1 MNVTITKNH
10 EKNGIELR
18 FDVKPENS
26 VLETLRE
33 ARWRYHRQKNC
44 WYAKD
49 TPENIALAEH
59 IAGQSIPESSS
70 TTEPE
75 AYFPPYDTVGGIK
88 IFKSS
93 DVSCWDEREGYFCD
107 INAYIFAGIDRVVI
121 RDLTNALTPGKECP
135 ELELSLKDRQSGNI
149 ITGDMRTFREIY
161 DRLFVSRES
170 PDLDVYAFNRT
181 MKSMHTFT
189 PFKQINSI
197 KTPKKWTIPHVWKA
211 ILSGQIF
218 EGHCTGRY
226 TDDYA
231 YDAAVNFHEGR
242 ELNLPSFA
250 KKLIEDPSGW
260 GVSPWKVNG
269 ETITLSVCC
278 YSFDMNE
285 FQFDEK
291 CDWAEGKR
299 RADQREAELQAHN
312 AELQSRVLSVSDAVQ
327 QAGSEPLL
335 DVEYIAE
342 SPSTRL
348 YRTVHAILKRE
359 YLLDENGEL
368 SRPFVSVN
376 PYPISNT
383 QLYEIDCDDELHN
396 DERVFFTVDASIVT
410 GLALKE
416 LLAGKTASMIHS
428 VQLRI
433 QTAEQLR
440 ETLVGLRDG
449 RICVYGV
456 PFKPSRMPES
466 IRRMD
471 LELDRAKSA

>member
-1 MNVTITKNH
+1 MNTHFIINQ
-10 EKNGIELR
+10 EKNGIEIY
-18 FDVKPENS
+18 FSEKPEQNTLN
-26 VLETLRE
+26 VLKE
-33 ARWRYHRQKNC
+33 ARWRYHRAKKC
-44 WYAKD
+44 WYARNNS
-49 TPENIALAEH
+49 ENAQLAAQLTGSE
-59 IAGQSIPESSS
+59 P
-70 TTEPE
+70 TTETTEKTVEP
-75 AYFPPYDTVGGIK
+75 YFPPYDTVDGIK

-93 DVSCWDEREGYFCD
+93 DVSCWEEREGYFCD

-121 RDLTNALTPGKECP
+121 RDLTNAMTPGKECP
-135 ELELSLKDRQSGNI
+135 ELELSLKNRQSANI

-170 PDLDVYAFNRT
+170 SDLDVYAFNRT

-189 PFKQINSI
+189 PFKQIKPI
-197 KTPKKWTIPHVWKA
+197 KTPKKWTLPHVWKA

-250 KKLIEDPSGW
+250 KELIEDPSGW
-260 GVSPWKVNG
+260 SVSPWKVNG

-285 FQFDEK
+285 FQYDEK

-299 RADQREAELQAHN
+299 RADQRESELQAHN
-312 AELQSRVLSVSDAVQ
+312 AELQSRVLSVSEAVQ
-327 QAGSEPLL
+327 QVGSAPLL
-335 DVEYIAE
+335 DIEYIAE

-348 YRTVHAILKRE
+348 YRTVRAILKRE

-376 PYPISNT
+376 PHPISNM

-416 LLAGKTASMIHS
+416 LLAGETASMIHS

-433 QTAEQLR
+433 QTAEELR

-456 PFKPSRMPES
+456 PFKASRMPES